1 MSHAAC
7 QEQNCP
13 TCYHVCPS
21 SPSSLPPESSLGDG
35 AHGIWHPSVPSRS
48 PCETKGVAKAFPDW
62 GQTGVCGRAALSPSR
77 PTSALPRATSPLA
90 SPPPTPHGPGGGYC
104 QPHTTPGSRFEGGGG
119 ELAGGNRGKQM
130 GPDRGRAPRAK
141 NVNKNQ

>member
-1 MSHAAC
+1 MSHPAC

-21 SPSSLPPESSLGDG
+21 SPSSPPLESSLGDG

-48 PCETKGVAKAFPDW
+48 PCETKGMAKAFPDW
-62 GQTGVCGRAALSPSR
+62 GQTGVCGQAALSPSP

-90 SPPPTPHGPGGGYC
+90 SPPPTPMDLEEVVANRMQLLDPDLREEE
-104 QPHTTPGSRFEGGGG
+104 GSWQEETEASKWDLTG
-119 ELAGGNRGKQM
+119 AGHLGQRM
-130 GPDRGRAPRAK
+130 
-141 NVNKNQ
+141 